1 MVIENKPQKD
11 VFWKA
16 LIFTAVIFLLGVFMG
31 YVLEEKRLND
41 VQEEFEQL
49 IIDWGDVRTQAAYYQ
64 TLGDDPAVCE
74 RAVDENLNFG
84 DRIYYS
90 GLRLEEYEEA
100 NRLTDRLQFEKQKHN
115 MLRTE
120 FYINSLVLREK
131 CDAQYDVVVYFYM
144 DNAGDFDLDLN
155 ARQNVL
161 SVVLEDL
168 KEQKGPEL
176 VLIPL
181 AANMDIS
188 VVNILLDTYGVEEF
202 PSLLLLSDSGYEV
215 VSGVQGVGD
224 IEPLLSPF

>member
-1 MVIENKPQKD
+1 
-11 VFWKA
+11 
-16 LIFTAVIFLLGVFMG
+16 
-31 YVLEEKRLND
+31 
-41 VQEEFEQL
+41 
-49 IIDWGDVRTQAAYYQ
+49 
-64 TLGDDPAVCE
+64 
-74 RAVDENLNFG
+74 
-84 DRIYYS
+84 
-90 GLRLEEYEEA
+90 
-100 NRLTDRLQFEKQKHN
+100 

>member
-1 MVIENKPQKD
+1 
-11 VFWKA
+11 
-16 LIFTAVIFLLGVFMG
+16 
-31 YVLEEKRLND
+31 
-41 VQEEFEQL
+41 
-49 IIDWGDVRTQAAYYQ
+49 
-64 TLGDDPAVCE
+64 
-74 RAVDENLNFG
+74 
-84 DRIYYS
+84 
-90 GLRLEEYEEA
+90 
-100 NRLTDRLQFEKQKHN
+100 LTDRLQFEKQKHN

>member
-1 MVIENKPQKD
+1 MVIETKPQND

-16 LIFTAVIFLLGVFMG
+16 LIFTVFIFLLGVFMG
-31 YVLEEKRLND
+31 YVLEEKRLNN

-49 IIDWGDVRTQAAYYQ
+49 VVDWGDVRTQAAYYQ
-64 TLGDDPAVCE
+64 TLGDDPLVCD

-100 NRLTDRLQFEKQKHN
+100 NRLTDKLQFEKQKHN

-120 FYINSLVLREK
+120 FYINSLVLKEK
-131 CDAQYDVVVYFYM
+131 CDAQYDIVVYFYV

-161 SVVLEDL
+161 SIVLKDL
-168 KEQKGPEL
+168 KEEKGPDL

-181 AANMDIS
+181 AANMGIS
-188 VVNILLDTYGVEEF
+188 VVNILLDTYDIEEF
-202 PSLLLLSDSGYEV
+202 PSLLLLSDDGYEV
-215 VSGVQGVGD
+215 LSGVQSVGD

>member
-1 MVIENKPQKD
+1 MVIETKPQKD

-16 LIFTAVIFLLGVFMG
+16 LIFTVFIFLLGVFMG
-31 YVLEEKRLND
+31 YVLEEKRLSN

-49 IIDWGDVRTQAAYYQ
+49 VIDWGDVRTQAAYYQ
-64 TLGDDPAVCE
+64 TLGDDPVVCE

-84 DRIYYS
+84 DKIYYS
-90 GLRLEEYEEA
+90 GLRLEELEA
-100 NRLTDRLQFEKQKHN
+100 SNKLTDRLQFEKRKHN

-131 CDAQYDVVVYFYM
+131 CNAQYDIVVYFYQ
-144 DNAGDFDLDLN
+144 DNAADFDLDLN
-155 ARQNVL
+155 VRQNVL
-161 SVVLEDL
+161 SVVLSDL
-168 KEQKGPEL
+168 KEEKGPEL

-188 VVNILLDTYGVEEF
+188 VVNILVDTYGVEEF

-215 VSGVQGVGD
+215 LSGVRGVGD

>member
-1 MVIENKPQKD
+1 METKPQKD

-16 LIFTAVIFLLGVFMG
+16 LIFTVFIFLLGVAMG
-31 YVLEEKRLND
+31 YVLEEKRLNN

-49 IIDWGDVRTQAAYYQ
+49 VIDWGDVRTQAAYYQ
-64 TLGDDPAVCE
+64 TLGDDPETCE

-90 GLRLEEYEEA
+90 GLRLEEYEES
-100 NRLTDRLQFEKQKHN
+100 NKLTDRLQFEKKKHN

-120 FYINSLVLREK
+120 FYINSLVLRER
-131 CDAQYDVVVYFYM
+131 CNAQYDIVVYFYQ
-144 DNAGDFDLDLN
+144 DNAADFDLDLN

-161 SVVLEDL
+161 SIILGDL
-168 KEQKGPEL
+168 KEEKGPEL

-188 VVNILLDTYGVEEF
+188 VVNVLLGTYGIEEF
-202 PSLLLLSDSGYEV
+202 PSLLLLSDTGYEV
-215 VSGVQGVGD
+215 LTGVQSMED
-224 IEPLLSPF
+224 IEPLLSPFKP